1 MKKLIA
7 FSSVA
12 LLLPG
17 LALAAAYND
26 VSLDS
31 NVVLSVNG
39 STVNVTSATIP
50 EITVG
55 SSTFDVVLG
64 PGSSMTISTSG
75 GKKMTYS
82 DSSFLVS
89 NQCDGTASAFTMTAP
104 SDAATTTITVTV
116 TSTTC
121 ADATTSSSSS
131 SGGGGGAPVGL
142 LGGGGGGGSTLTSIV
157 PTTPAPAPTPA
168 PASVGSVQPQEIL
181 ALVTQLQSLIQLLE
195 SLGGGV
201 SPETKALLNSFSAPV
216 GFDRDLEVGSTGDD
230 VVALQVYLN
239 AHGYTL
245 ASSGPGSPGNETS
258 RFGGLTR
265 AALAKFQA
273 DNGITPSVGYFGLK
287 TRAFVN
293 AHP

>member
-1 MKKLIA
+1 
-7 FSSVA
+7 
-12 LLLPG
+12 
-17 LALAAAYND
+17 
-26 VSLDS
+26 
-31 NVVLSVNG
+31 
-39 STVNVTSATIP
+39 
-50 EITVG
+50 
-55 SSTFDVVLG
+55 
-64 PGSSMTISTSG
+64 
-75 GKKMTYS
+75 
-82 DSSFLVS
+82 
-89 NQCDGTASAFTMTAP
+89 
-104 SDAATTTITVTV
+104 
-116 TSTTC
+116 
-121 ADATTSSSSS
+121 
-131 SGGGGGAPVGL
+131 
-142 LGGGGGGGSTLTSIV
+142 
-157 PTTPAPAPTPA
+157 
-168 PASVGSVQPQEIL
+168 
-181 ALVTQLQSLIQLLE
+181 LQSLIQLLE